1 MAKIRSG
8 IDGLDG
14 LIGGGFPQKSAV
26 LVSGTPG
33 TGKTILS
40 LQFIAEGALKHRH
53 RGIYITFEE
62 NKDKIRD
69 QARRF
74 GWNFQALERRGLVKL
89 MTISK
94 LSLGQIFS
102 EIRAAIEGF
111 RPKRLAIDSLT
122 YIALAAHSRE
132 RLVELE
138 KTPTDEAIFGSEQ
151 RASTAAGW
159 DSLMVRKTVIDLVQ
173 FLQENGICTILT
185 SEVSK
190 NSEWYSR
197 DTLSEFTC
205 DGIIHLRATAIGS
218 ELHRSLEVVKM
229 RNTKIRGGTYEFD
242 FCRSGIIVQR

>member
-8 IDGLDG
+8 VEGLDR
-14 LIGGGFPQKSAV
+14 LIGGGFPPKSAV

-40 LQFIAEGALKHRH
+40 LQFIAEGALRH
-53 RGIYITFEE
+53 GHKGIYITFEE
-62 NKDKIRD
+62 NKDKIRE
-69 QARRF
+69 QAMRF
-74 GWNFQALERRGLVKL
+74 GWNLRTLEGRGLVRL

-102 EIRAAIEGF
+102 EIRTAIDEF

-138 KTPTDEAIFGSEQ
+138 KTPTDEAIFGGEQ
-151 RASTAAGW
+151 HVSTAAGW
-159 DSLMVRKTVIDLVQ
+159 DSLIVRRTVIDLVQ
-173 FLQENGICTILT
+173 FLQQNGICTILT

-205 DGIIHLRATAIGS
+205 DGIIHLRATSIGS

-229 RNTKIRGGTYEFD
+229 RNTKIEGGTYEFD
-242 FCRSGIIVQR
+242 FSRKGIVVQH